1 MQSRTLNR
9 LNLLTITSK
18 NTKKI
23 VPANN
28 KNIDTNVKRRTS
40 KRAISKQSNLLV
52 EITTE
57 PALTCKEASQ
67 TIIDLSDDLPELT
80 EEVCIYV
87 FNFIYF
93 IL

>member
-1 MQSRTLNR
+1 M
-9 LNLLTITSK
+9 TSK

-23 VPANN
+23 TPANN
-28 KNIDTNVKRRTS
+28 KNINTNVKRHTNEHS
-40 KRAISKQSNLLV
+40 KRTISEQSNLLV

-80 EEVCIYV
+80 KEIFGSKNYSSRTAK
-87 FNFIYF
+87 N
-93 IL
+93 